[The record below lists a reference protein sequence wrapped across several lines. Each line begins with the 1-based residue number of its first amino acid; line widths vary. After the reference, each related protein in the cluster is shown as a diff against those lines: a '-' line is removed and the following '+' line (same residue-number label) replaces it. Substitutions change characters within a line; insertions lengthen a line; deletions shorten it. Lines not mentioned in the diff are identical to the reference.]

1 MITQTIFLLFFTLLS
16 SFGNDVHSHPPEIVW
31 TCSMHPQIRM
41 PDNKDKCPIC
51 HMDLIPLS
59 QSQQLGNQ
67 FMNLSPALQS
77 RIRTEAVLFDTVTA
91 LRHLRAKIVPKDSM
105 LFVHTL
111 KSAGRIENL
120 QLSRAGSMVETGEL
134 LYHLYSPALITA
146 QSDYLEAQKLQ
157 GEFGEKQKID
167 SETRLIWLGFPKSE
181 LTPLIQK
188 KHPLE
193 LVPIYAEFGGV
204 VMEVHQKSGASG
216 QLGAPVLTILKE
228 SKIQVE
234 TYLGERDFVELDG
247 VSQAK
252 FLPFGQAREIQV
264 NNPVIEK
271 IALGPGSTFRQLWE
285 LLGSEPVS
293 LEGHLIVKLES
304 KPGLSVSN
312 TSILFA
318 GTQALVYE
326 VLDNLIEAK
335 MVKILFHGETR
346 SIVSGNIST
355 SSILVSDGTFVI
367 DSEFQIQGKVSLI
380 SSIDPHRFGMNSRIN
395 PEKIISKEEKEFKE
409 SAIHLLPE
417 YLKLWESLYKD
428 DLLQS
433 RHNLES
439 TLKHLKSMSGEHA
452 KHLSLSLADMEQTLE
467 TIRIRFFLFSEW
479 MVKAFKMGVFK
490 GHKISLAFCPMAG
503 NDGSYWLQKG
513 DTLLNPY
520 YGSSMLHCGNFEE
533 VSD

>member
-1 MITQTIFLLFFTLLS
+1 MITQSIFLLFFTLLS
-16 SFGNDVHSHPPEIVW
+16 AFGNEAPHTPETVW

-51 HMDLIPLS
+51 HMDLIPLN
-59 QSQQLGNQ
+59 QSLQLGKQ
-67 FMNLSPALQS
+67 FMTLNPALQS
-77 RIRTEAVLFDTVTA
+77 RIRTEAVSFGTVTA

-105 LFVHTL
+105 LFVHAI

-120 QLSRAGSMVETGEL
+120 QISRAGSMVETGDF

-157 GEFGEKQKID
+157 GEFGEKQKKD

-181 LTPLIQK
+181 LIPLIQK
-188 KHPLE
+188 NHPLE
-193 LVPIYAEFGGV
+193 LVPIYAELSGI

-216 QLGAPVLTILKE
+216 QLGAPVLTILKD
-228 SKIQVE
+228 SKTQVE
-234 TYLGERDFVELDG
+234 TYLGERDFVELEG
-247 VSQAK
+247 VKQAN
-252 FLPFGQAREIQV
+252 FLPFGQAREIPV
-264 NNPVIEK
+264 NNPVVEK
-271 IALGPGSTFRQLWE
+271 IALGPSSTFRQIWE
-285 LLGSEPVS
+285 LPESEPVS

-304 KPGLSVSN
+304 KPGLSISN
-312 TSILFA
+312 TSLLFA

-346 SIVSGNIST
+346 SIVSGNITT
-355 SSILVSDGTFVI
+355 SSILVSDGAFVI
-367 DSEFQIQGKVSLI
+367 DSEFQIQGKISLI
-380 SSIDPHRFGMNSRIN
+380 SSINSHRFGMNSRIS
-395 PEKIISKEEKEFKE
+395 PEKILSKEEKEFKE

-417 YLKLWESLYKD
+417 YLNLWESLHND
-428 DLLQS
+428 DLSQS
-433 RHNLES
+433 RHNLEN
-439 TLKHLKSMSGEHA
+439 TLKHLKSMTGEHA
-452 KHLSLSLADMEQTLE
+452 RHLSLSLTDTEQTLE
-467 TIRIRFFLFSEW
+467 TIRARFYLFSEW
-479 MVKAFKMGVFK
+479 MVRAFKMGLFK

-503 NDGSYWLQKG
+503 KDGSYWLQKG
-513 DTLLNPY
+513 GTLLNPY